1 MINSYIINHPN
12 LRNNAAS
19 RPYTTCWSWK
29 KTFQVATIWVH
40 WKSWLLSPSWQGLSS
55 RLSEKNF
62 RPSAWFQVQIK
73 LSPNSSF
80 NHRGHSVKLLL
91 CGTALAKFERVKGNA
106 DAILVYDSQKMQ
118 ASIAIQAFWLNE
130 ITKERDPILNFS
142 DLIINL
148 RKQDVSRMST

>member
-1 MINSYIINHPN
+1 MLPLDHILPVG
-12 LRNNAAS
+12 AE
-19 RPYTTCWSWK
+19 K
-29 KTFQVATIWVH
+29 
-40 WKSWLLSPSWQGLSS
+40 
-55 RLSEKNF
+55 RLSKLQPFENIEKADYWVQVGKVFRLDLSGEHF

-80 NHRGHSVKLLL
+80 NHIGRSVKLLL

-118 ASIAIQAFWLNE
+118 ASIAIQKFWLNE